1 MTLTFLWLSTSVQ
14 VVNVD
19 AEKGH
24 AWIWPWLSRL
34 AKLLQSTS
42 ERLSPGLS
50 LLSRASA
57 VLKGLMCVQ
66 DLAFVLGT
74 AYESWCIL
82 TVGFYIRLFEFR
94 IAPCRWFAYVSPPP

>member
-1 MTLTFLWLSTSVQ
+1 ML
-14 VVNVD
+14 N
-19 AEKGH
+19 
-24 AWIWPWLSRL
+24 
-34 AKLLQSTS
+34 
-42 ERLSPGLS
+42 
-50 LLSRASA
+50 
-57 VLKGLMCVQ
+57 GLMCVQ